1 MNVLGVEIKAAEVNE
16 ERLFKKEEN
25 IFEELREKSS
35 NLLRLEKEMYSFV
48 HTIWDTRSAKKKQE
62 ALDGAKKKD

>member
-1 MNVLGVEIKAAEVNE
+1 MNVLGVEIKVAEVNE

-48 HTIWDTRSAKKKQE
+48 HTIWDTRSAKKKAGSIRWSQ
-62 ALDGAKKKD
+62 KKD